1 MLPLLAC
8 KDFVLCVRSSLL
20 LVMKDLGRFAG
31 SSRRWNLM
39 VPPASFYMSCS
50 GLRPSC
56 ASPLST
62 FLHATGGCSILR
74 PSVRLSL
81 LSYAMLFVSTKP
93 SGTCI
98 IACLHCICIAQSSYS
113 TVKRSIKLCQ
123 ACERRA
129 RACVS
134 CRLRL
139 RLQPRACLDMCVGW
153 GGLFYYRG
161 LRGLGWFSLRSKTRS

>member
-1 MLPLLAC
+1 MQG
-8 KDFVLCVRSSLL
+8 VRGAGIGWCLL
-20 LVMKDLGRFAG
+20 LPSTCLVVDSGHRALHHCLP
-31 SSRRWNLM
+31 SSMPR
-39 VPPASFYMSCS
+39 
-50 GLRPSC
+50 
-56 ASPLST
+56 
-62 FLHATGGCSILR
+62 GGCSILR
-74 PSVRLSL
+74 PSVRLCL

-153 GGLFYYRG
+153 GGLLYYRG